1 MCNTRNKAN
10 KMKRKQ
16 NKKLEVKA
24 ATGQRSEHKVSSE
37 RGGAC
42 EK

>member
-16 NKKLEVKA
+16 NKKLEGKA
-24 ATGQRSEHKVSSE
+24 GTGQRSEHKVRQKNIQS
-37 RGGAC
+37 
-42 EK
+42 